1 MTNMGHA
8 NFLKEIK
15 EDRHEFPLSL
25 QGRGVSE
32 KIAAACFIHEYFLK
46 ESLHEQRMNEM
57 TASTLSSSDDTFKVE
72 SG

>member
-1 MTNMGHA
+1 MS
-8 NFLKEIK
+8 
-15 EDRHEFPLSL
+15 FPLSL

-32 KIAAACFIHEYFLK
+32 TIAAACFIHEYFLK